1 MKRQIQLWGTR
12 VLMVALVIVATQKWG
27 LPLYKQY
34 FSPKKNVVFVPTA
47 TVKSGQFTVSFHE
60 IGTLAA
66 EKSVPVYGEDDGK
79 IIWIV
84 PEGTIVKKG
93 DKIAEM
99 DTTTVVREVRNQK
112 LTLKNAEADV
122 ARAEEQ
128 LRMLK
133 LSNQTDLDK
142 QIADRDFTKTEYEM
156 SQKTLERKK
165 RLAEQKLIPGD
176 QVEQADLDVRAKKL
190 SLDKAEADLKLKQKD
205 IESKETQGQADV
217 NKVKF
222 ARDIQQRNLDELQGQ
237 VTSGIISAPAPGM
250 AVISKTWGGPGDYR
264 KLQAGDQIHHRQ
276 TLVTLP
282 DLSSMLIKVN
292 VGESDAP
299 KVKIGM
305 AVLAKLEAVPDR
317 TFHGTVTEISSLA
330 TEGNPFD
337 TGSTP
342 GRKNFEVT
350 VHLKEADPK
359 TIKPGMTADAEF
371 ICEAVSKALFVPL
384 ESVIEKDGKTFVYVK
399 NGKRWKRTPIKTG
412 KYNDNFIVVTKGLT
426 KGQVVALRD
435 PTKPM
440 ESQEA
445 GASGPGAEQKKQ
457 TDEPAVPP
465 SAPAAPSAAPV
476 NK

>member
-264 KLQAGDQIHHRQ
+264 KLQAGDRYI
-276 TLVTLP
+276 
-282 DLSSMLIKVN
+282 
-292 VGESDAP
+292 
-299 KVKIGM
+299 IG
-305 AVLAKLEAVPDR
+305 R
-317 TFHGTVTEISSLA
+317 
-330 TEGNPFD
+330 
-337 TGSTP
+337 
-342 GRKNFEVT
+342 
-350 VHLKEADPK
+350 
-359 TIKPGMTADAEF
+359 
-371 ICEAVSKALFVPL
+371 
-384 ESVIEKDGKTFVYVK
+384 
-399 NGKRWKRTPIKTG
+399 RW
-412 KYNDNFIVVTKGLT
+412 
-426 KGQVVALRD
+426 
-435 PTKPM
+435 
-440 ESQEA
+440 
-445 GASGPGAEQKKQ
+445 
-457 TDEPAVPP
+457 
-465 SAPAAPSAAPV
+465 
-476 NK
+476 